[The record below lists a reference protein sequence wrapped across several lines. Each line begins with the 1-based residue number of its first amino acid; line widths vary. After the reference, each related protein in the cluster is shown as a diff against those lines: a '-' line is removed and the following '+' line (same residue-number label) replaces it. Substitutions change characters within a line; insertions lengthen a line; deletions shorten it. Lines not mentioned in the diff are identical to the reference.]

1 VITFVL
7 IGCTAILLALSGF
20 VGDVAQV
27 VARRA
32 KAQLAADAAALGAVA
47 ESAPYGTSDPRTVAA
62 GLAEANGARLV
73 ECECKPGDTTALV
86 EVSVDGT
93 RAWAKAVIDPALFGP
108 DDVSEGSEGLHP
120 AMKDAVARL
129 LAATGGRVHVV
140 SGFRSY
146 EEQARLW
153 ADALARYGSPEA
165 ADDWVASP
173 GHSMHERGLAV
184 DLGGELELAARV
196 AGELDLPLWRPL
208 VNEPWHFELRVTR
221 S

>member
-20 VGDVAQV
+20 VGDVARV

-32 KAQLAADAAALGAVA
+32 RAQLAADAAALGAVA
-47 ESAPYGTSDPRTVAA
+47 ESAPYGTSDPRTVASR
-62 GLAEANGARLV
+62 LAQANGARLV
-73 ECECKPGDTTALV
+73 ECECKPGATTALV
-86 EVSVDGT
+86 EVAVEGT
-93 RAWAKAVIDPALFGP
+93 SARARAVIDPSLYGP
-108 DDVSEGSEGLHP
+108 SDFSQGSEGLHP
-120 AMKDAVARL
+120 AMREAVSQL
-129 LAATGGRVHVV
+129 LVATRGRVRVV
-140 SGFRSY
+140 SGFRSH

-184 DLGGELELAARV
+184 DLGGDVELAARV
-196 AGELDLPLWRPL
+196 AEELDLPLWRPL
-208 VNEPWHFELRVTR
+208 VNEPWHFELRVSR